1 MGLQTIRLAL
11 NSIYALTSSAAAS
24 QIYRF
29 LYQIL
34 DSPIIY
40 IIYNLRRREMDNAQT
55 DAK

>member
-11 NSIYALTSSAAAS
+11 NSIYALTSSAAS

-40 IIYNLRRREMDNAQT
+40 IIYNLRRRELDNAQT